1 MGLSDLL
8 MPAVIL
14 TAYASLGSPCSKLQ
28 MEIGRTEWALLVRFR
43 RRTHASTALLPVAL
57 GLNLVTEAV
66 ERGLCA
72 GVSEETLEVLRT
84 GTETLIAALE
94 DATAVARA

>member
-1 MGLSDLL
+1 MFE
-8 MPAVIL
+8 I
-14 TAYASLGSPCSKLQ
+14 AS

-72 GVSEETLEVLRT
+72 GVSEETLELLPEVLRT

>member
-1 MGLSDLL
+1 
-8 MPAVIL
+8 VFEI
-14 TAYASLGSPCSKLQ
+14 AS

-72 GVSEETLEVLRT
+72 GVSEETLELLPEVPRT
-84 GTETLIAALE
+84 GTETSSQL
-94 DATAVARA
+94 

>member
-1 MGLSDLL
+1 M
-8 MPAVIL
+8 
-14 TAYASLGSPCSKLQ
+14 
-28 MEIGRTEWALLVRFR
+28 R
-43 RRTHASTALLPVAL
+43 L

-72 GVSEETLEVLRT
+72 EGVSEETLELLPEVLRT
-84 GTETLIAALE
+84 GAETLIAALK

>member
-1 MGLSDLL
+1 MFE
-8 MPAVIL
+8 I
-14 TAYASLGSPCSKLQ
+14 ASMK
-28 MEIGRTEWALLVRFR
+28 IGRMEWALLVRFR

-72 GVSEETLEVLRT
+72 GVSEETLELLPEVLRT

>member
-1 MGLSDLL
+1 MFE
-8 MPAVIL
+8 I
-14 TAYASLGSPCSKLQ
+14 AS
-28 MEIGRTEWALLVRFR
+28 MEMGRTEWALLVRFR

-72 GVSEETLEVLRT
+72 GVSEETLELLPEVLRT

>member
-1 MGLSDLL
+1 M
-8 MPAVIL
+8 
-14 TAYASLGSPCSKLQ
+14 K
-28 MEIGRTEWALLVRFR
+28 IGRMEWALLVRFR

-72 GVSEETLEVLRT
+72 EGVSEETLELLPEVPRT
-84 GTETLIAALE
+84 GTKTSSQL
-94 DATAVARA
+94 

>member
-1 MGLSDLL
+1 
-8 MPAVIL
+8 
-14 TAYASLGSPCSKLQ
+14 

-72 GVSEETLEVLRT
+72 AGVSEETLELLPEVPRT
-84 GTETLIAALE
+84 GTETSSQL
-94 DATAVARA
+94 